1 MSLALVSLMIAVA
14 LEAAVI
20 VALVLKLRRHGPQEE
35 STTRFHWEEP
45 MPWMDDKNLNSART
59 PDNG

>member
-1 MSLALVSLMIAVA
+1 MSLALISLVIAVA

-45 MPWMDDKNLNSART
+45 MPWMDDNNSSKDPR
-59 PDNG
+59 P